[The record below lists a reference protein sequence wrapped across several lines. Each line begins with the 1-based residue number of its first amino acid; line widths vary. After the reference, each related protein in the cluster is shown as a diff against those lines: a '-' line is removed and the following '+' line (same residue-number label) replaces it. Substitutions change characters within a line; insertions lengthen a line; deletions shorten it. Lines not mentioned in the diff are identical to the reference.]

1 MQAFSSFSWVPEFM
15 QTHDKMACSKPHP
28 KPLVNI
34 PLLNQLK
41 RRRTDSDG
49 SPTAPSAA
57 QLKKAK
63 LLAAAQTKNPAK
75 EGTTRS
81 NLTSSQDVSPS
92 RAPVKVINTIPTPR
106 NMEEDNTNN
115 QTTGIDYD
123 PQLRKHAIE
132 RIETHISLQ
141 ILVKHNELR
150 LIEQETAKCQIALE
164 QLRRCHAIPF
174 PGQVDVTA
182 KPEQL
187 VGAGPALLSQP
198 GYSQP
203 SDSPAWGVTDG
214 PYTRHYAQWLIPDP
228 RFDPFPIQQTR
239 SAEVAPVLAGKRTNV
254 AGKGSSRSTRGAVP
268 AEGATGSR
276 RRSTAAKLSSLPNYG
291 VAKDKNSTLTIR
303 RASDGLMVKIICK
316 YCSKDNV
323 SNLQGF
329 LNHCRIQH
337 KVEYASHN
345 AALDDCGV
353 PLDESELAALNLSA
367 VEQQPGTPSMM
378 IPANSSTLVHP
389 LIKENRR
396 ESTAGTPSVP
406 TSSPRASSIV
416 KPDMPPPKLPA
427 RLTSGASSSAPD
439 ASFTPSSQTPALSK
453 YLAKL
458 GSTGNLSSLV
468 DQAKDRSDINKVYEE
483 YPSSEDE
490 ESAKPANTKAK
501 GSAKP
506 RGGRRSTGGVTKNQ
520 RPVPTP
526 LKLQLPAQR
535 LASIGSS
542 ATANVLSAST
552 ATPGAMTGTTL
563 ATATSSDPMTADT
576 PNWPEASPYSAP
588 GTDTHGPTSDIQAFT
603 STFGSTTASSSIPS
617 GPTAAST
624 PTPPKRTTKPRAHRR
639 TKSQAVPQP
648 PITPVETVAAART
661 AVEVSPTH
669 TAENPG
675 LMTDDDEAGVRS
687 LDEEESEGGMEVNG
701 QVDVDVKREAGVRIR
716 GSVDETAGRDGAA
729 AEEKK

>member
-28 KPLVNI
+28 KPAVNI
-34 PLLNQLK
+34 PLSNQLK
-41 RRRTDSDG
+41 RKRTDSDG
-49 SPTAPSAA
+49 SPTAPSVAL
-57 QLKKAK
+57 LKKAK
-63 LLAAAQTKNPAK
+63 LLAAAQTQSPVK
-75 EGTTRS
+75 EGSTQPK
-81 NLTSSQDVSPS
+81 LVPSQDGISS
-92 RAPVKVINTIPTPR
+92 RAPSRVIDTVSTNHD
-106 NMEEDNTNN
+106 MEQDTTNKRSTYRT
-115 QTTGIDYD
+115 QD

-132 RIETHISLQ
+132 RIETHINLQ

-174 PGQVDVTA
+174 PGQIGSTVT
-182 KPEQL
+182 PEQL
-187 VGAGPALLSQP
+187 IGAGPALISQS

-203 SDSPAWGVTDG
+203 SEPSAWGVTDG

-228 RFDPFPIQQTR
+228 RFDPLPIQQNR
-239 SAEVAPVLAGKRTNV
+239 AAEVAPVSAGKRTNV
-254 AGKGSSRSTRGAVP
+254 AGKGSSRSTRGGVP
-268 AEGATGSR
+268 AEDATRSR

-291 VAKDKNSTLTIR
+291 IAKDKNSMLTIR

-378 IPANSSTLVHP
+378 IPANSSMLVHP

-396 ESTAGTPSVP
+396 ESTAGSPGVP
-406 TSSPRASSIV
+406 TSSPRSAPIV

-427 RLTSGASSSAPD
+427 RLTSGTSLTASD
-439 ASFTPSSQTPALSK
+439 AAFTPSSQTPGLSK

-458 GSTGNLSSLV
+458 GSTGDLSTLV
-468 DQAKDRSDINKVYEE
+468 DQAKDRSDINNVYEE
-483 YPSSEDE
+483 YPSSEE
-490 ESAKPANTKAK
+490 EEPAKLAAGGRPK

-506 RGGRRSTGGVTKNQ
+506 RGRRSTGGVTKNQ

-535 LASIGSS
+535 LASIGGS
-542 ATANVLSAST
+542 ASANILSAST
-552 ATPGAMTGTTL
+552 ATSGLMTGTTL
-563 ATATSSDPMTADT
+563 ATATSSDPLTAGTQD
-576 PNWPEASPYSAP
+576 WPEASPYSTQN
-588 GTDTHGPTSDIQAFT
+588 TDNHGSTSDIQAFT
-603 STFGSTTASSSIPS
+603 STFGNATVA
-617 GPTAAST
+617 T
-624 PTPPKRTTKPRAHRR
+624 PTSASASISAPPKRITKPRAHRR

-648 PITPVETVAAART
+648 LVTPVETVAPT
-661 AVEVSPTH
+661 QTTVDISPTH

-675 LMTDDDEAGVRS
+675 LITDDDEAGGRS
-687 LDEEESEGGMEVNG
+687 LDEEESEGSM
-701 QVDVDVKREAGVRIR
+701 DVDGETNENVKRGAGVRIR
-716 GSVDETAGRDGAA
+716 GSVDESAVRDGG
-729 AEEKK
+729 EEKK

>member
-15 QTHDKMACSKPHP
+15 QNHDKMACSKPHP
-28 KPLVNI
+28 KPIANI

-41 RRRTDSDG
+41 RKRTDSDG
-49 SPTAPSAA
+49 SSTAASVA

-63 LLAAAQTKNPAK
+63 LLAAAQTQSPVK
-75 EGTTRS
+75 EGTTQPKP
-81 NLTSSQDVSPS
+81 LPSQEPSVS
-92 RAPVKVINTIPTPR
+92 RAPSQVVDTISTPQVMR
-106 NMEEDNTNN
+106 EDNTNN
-115 QTTGIDYD
+115 QPTGIN
-123 PQLRKHAIE
+123 PQLRKYAIE
-132 RIETHISLQ
+132 RIETHINLQ

-174 PGQVDVTA
+174 PGQIGSTTI
-182 KPEQL
+182 PEEL
-187 VGAGPALLSQP
+187 VGAGPALLYQP

-203 SDSPAWGVTDG
+203 SDPAAWGVTDG

-228 RFDPFPIQQTR
+228 RFDPFPVQQSR
-239 SAEVAPVLAGKRTNV
+239 AVEAAPGSAGKRTNV

-268 AEGATGSR
+268 TENATGSR

-291 VAKDKNSTLTIR
+291 LAKDKNSTLTIR

-367 VEQQPGTPSMM
+367 VEQQPGTPSML
-378 IPANSSTLVHP
+378 IPANSTMLVHP

-396 ESTAGTPSVP
+396 ESTAGLP
-406 TSSPRASSIV
+406 TVSTTLPRSSSIV

-427 RLTSGASSSAPD
+427 RLTSGTSSTAPD
-439 ASFTPSSQTPALSK
+439 AAFTPSSQTPALSK

-483 YPSSEDE
+483 YPSSEE
-490 ESAKPANTKAK
+490 EEPAKSATTKPK

-535 LASIGSS
+535 LASIGAS
-542 ATANVLSAST
+542 AGSILSAST
-552 ATPGAMTGTTL
+552 ATPGPMTGTTL
-563 ATATSSDPMTADT
+563 PTATSSDLMTAGT
-576 PNWPEASPYSAP
+576 ENWPEASPYSAT
-588 GTDTHGPTSDIQAFT
+588 GTDMQGPKSDIQAFT
-603 STFGSTTASSSIPS
+603 STFGNATASSAIP
-617 GPTAAST
+617 PRTST
-624 PTPPKRTTKPRAHRR
+624 PQSATPPPKRITKPRAHRR

-648 PITPVETVAAART
+648 PVTPVETLAPPRVAM
-661 AVEVSPTH
+661 EVSPTH
-669 TAENPG
+669 TAENRV
-675 LMTDDDEAGVRS
+675 L
-687 LDEEESEGGMEVNG
+687 
-701 QVDVDVKREAGVRIR
+701 
-716 GSVDETAGRDGAA
+716 
-729 AEEKK
+729 